1 MEPVDAIQHLAER
14 LPRHSRLSELE
25 HQPPDVAH
33 QPYPDLHVLD
43 LDIVQRPLLD
53 ERLAWYT
60 IGVQVICECFVS
72 AYRSP
77 IAPAGA
83 RDACYSEGQSYAQG
97 A

>member
-1 MEPVDAIQHLAER
+1 MEPADTLQHLPEH
-14 LPRHSRLSELE
+14 LPRHSHLSELE
-25 HQPPDVAH
+25 HQPPSVSH
-33 QPYPDLHVLD
+33 QPCADLDVLD

-53 ERLAWYT
+53 ERLVWYT

-72 AYRSP
+72 ASHPPLLRT
-77 IAPAGA
+77 GE